1 MSPDNSIDFLRNDV
15 GLWLLFVCGA
25 GLMAVRRKPGSSFH
39 KNGWPRAVRLLIGR
53 MLLGVLLVT
62 PLAGALA
69 IFQRLPPHYF
79 IRLQVADDSLVLGF
93 RWPKPDLVIPLR
105 QVEEIKVT
113 KLRRSKFRIR
123 VNTSTETLSSFGYGR
138 LSDRENQV
146 LQTIRERIAAQHLQ
160 GDPPEAASRQ

>member
-25 GLMAVRRKPGSSFH
+25 GVMALRSKAGPGFL
-39 KNGWPRAVRLLIGR
+39 KNGWRQALRLLIGR
-53 MLLGVLLVT
+53 MLLGALLAA
-62 PLAGALA
+62 PLVGFLA
-69 IFQRLPPHYF
+69 VCQRLPPHYF
-79 IRLQVADDSLVLGF
+79 IRMQVADDSLVLGF

-146 LQTIRERIAAQHLQ
+146 LQAMRERIAARHQQ
-160 GDPPEAASRQ
+160 GDLPEAASRR